1 VHKVS
6 IVARGRAAGY
16 TLKLPVEDK
25 HLRTR
30 SEFVDE
36 LSVLLGGYCAE
47 KLIFNELTTGASNDL
62 EQVSDLARKLV
73 TQYGMSEKLGPVTY
87 GEQGEFV
94 FLGKEISEGRNYS
107 EKMATEID
115 KEVEKLIRNAEK
127 TTEKILKQRKSK
139 LIQIAKRLIEK
150 ETIERKEFEELMRR

>member
-1 VHKVS
+1 
-6 IVARGRAAGY
+6 
-16 TLKLPVEDK
+16 
-25 HLRTR
+25 
-30 SEFVDE
+30 
-36 LSVLLGGYCAE
+36 
-47 KLIFNELTTGASNDL
+47 
-62 EQVSDLARKLV
+62 
-73 TQYGMSEKLGPVTY
+73 MSEKLGPVTY

-107 EKMATEID
+107 EKMAAEID